1 MFLEGGYKMK
11 MAEHYCDY
19 HGCENQTKY
28 KFTIQRNGKLDKIK
42 LCFNHYWICVKETF
56 IENKNHNSKDKEHHL
71 VKNTN
76 GFPCNIKI
84 NSLIKPTASH
94 SNMNAY
100 EKSWKINIYSHL

>member
-1 MFLEGGYKMK
+1 MGEQ
-11 MAEHYCDY
+11 YCNY
-19 HGCENQTKY
+19 CGCLNYAKY
-28 KFTIQRNGKLDKIK
+28 KITIRRNRKFDKLK

-56 IENKNHNSKDKEHHL
+56 IESKTHSSKDKKNYL

-84 NSLIKPTASH
+84 SSLIKSIASQ

-100 EKSWKINIYSHL
+100 ER